1 MYQSTERIQELLNA
15 CEQILNH
22 MEVNESQNMLLEK
35 IKQQLKRSNQQFQY
49 EGNDTGAYKQLQHSV
64 HELSYGLEK
73 LQESVFQDYQSYT
86 NNSIDDFEALSYKEQ
101 MNYANIYHA
110 KIDYYST
117 TKLLQNLEKVNSE
130 LMQLL

>member
-15 CEQILNH
+15 CDQILNH

-35 IKQQLKRSNQQFQY
+35 IKQQLRSSNEQFQY
-49 EGNDTGAYKQLQHSV
+49 QGNDPSTYKQLQHSV
-64 HELSYGLEK
+64 NELSYNLEV

-101 MNYANIYHA
+101 MDYANIYHA

-117 TKLLQNLEKVNSE
+117 TKLLQNLEKVNTE